1 MRPGAPAAVPTINLA
16 PGSAPKSPN
25 TVPIL
30 PQATVPLQA
39 PATPGAGVPTPK
51 ISSGEQETEEPEEV
65 ETNKGIMTILAGVG
79 LAAAIVVLASQ
90 LMVASVWI
98 NAEDNA
104 NKGQW
109 SQVLP
114 F

>member
-1 MRPGAPAAVPTINLA
+1 VTAVDEAASEKV
-16 PGSAPKSPN
+16 
-25 TVPIL
+25 V
-30 PQATVPLQA
+30 
-39 PATPGAGVPTPK
+39 
-51 ISSGEQETEEPEEV
+51 ETEPESGV
-65 ETNKGIMTILAGVG
+65 VKILAGVG
-79 LAAAIVVLASQ
+79 LAAAIVVLITQ

-98 NAEDNA
+98 NAEDSE